1 MDWIHQGTDS
11 QAKWCQIVPK
21 QHQNFISHG
30 RVVDFFLGAFY
41 LLNQYFCT
49 IIFLRIFFLCLQA
62 AAASISV
69 KSEPAAHFMTTEE
82 KKASAL
88 CSIGK
93 GKRSKQVRRR
103 VQEPFRTQ
111 QIIVNDNR
119 PHVKPELTENVDPND
134 LLEKVITSK

>member
-1 MDWIHQGTDS
+1 MVS
-11 QAKWCQIVPK
+11 
-21 QHQNFISHG
+21 
-30 RVVDFFLGAFY
+30 FLGGLFFRH
-41 LLNQYFCT
+41 QYFCT
-49 IIFLRIFFLCLQA
+49 GFLRIFFLCLQA

-119 PHVKPELTENVDPND
+119 PQVKPELTENVDPND
-134 LLEKVITSK
+134 LLEKVIMYE

>member
-1 MDWIHQGTDS
+1 M
-11 QAKWCQIVPK
+11 
-21 QHQNFISHG
+21 
-30 RVVDFFLGAFY
+30 DFFLGAFY

-49 IIFLRIFFLCLQA
+49 IIFLRNFFLCLQA

-134 LLEKVITSK
+134 LLERVRVRK